1 VHLRVSVGSFSA
13 TYTDCLQT
21 IKKTTLHLN
30 KLYTLSLTKMSAE
43 NSENAI
49 VRVSSN
55 KRKFGYVDYA
65 KHRLYEGYPEV
76 TISAL
81 GTAIA
86 DAVSV
91 VELLKNQGVVK
102 VKKIRTARAQF
113 DDVRSTTTDKIEV
126 TLVKSADFD
135 KIYEQ
140 QQKDREAAKAKA
152 EADGEDDA

>member
-1 VHLRVSVGSFSA
+1 MA
-13 TYTDCLQT
+13 
-21 IKKTTLHLN
+21 N
-30 KLYTLSLTKMSAE
+30 E
-43 NSENAI
+43 NGENAI

-65 KHRLYEGYPEV
+65 KHRLHEGYPEV

-91 VELLKNQGVVK
+91 VELLKNQGVVE
-102 VKKIRTARAQF
+102 VKKIRTARAHF

-126 TLVKSADFD
+126 TLTKSADFD
-135 KIYEQ
+135 AIYEQ
-140 QQKDREAAKAKA
+140 QQRDREAAKART
-152 EADGEDDA
+152 DGEEAGDE

>member
-1 VHLRVSVGSFSA
+1 
-13 TYTDCLQT
+13 
-21 IKKTTLHLN
+21 
-30 KLYTLSLTKMSAE
+30 MSTA

-65 KHRLYEGYPEV
+65 KHRLHEGYPEV

-91 VELLKNQGVVK
+91 VELLRNQGVVK
-102 VKKIRTARAQF
+102 VKKIRTARSQF
-113 DDVRSTTTDKIEV
+113 DDVRSTTTDKIEI

-135 KIYEQ
+135 TIYEQ

-152 EADGEDDA
+152 EANDEDDE